1 MGKVAI
7 LLKVFPKDSNVDMSE
22 VMEKTKSIEGVK
34 DAKLE
39 ELAFGIKTIK
49 LLVVTENAEKAREVE
64 QRLRE
69 IDGVGEVQIESTSLV

>member
-1 MGKVAI
+1 MEKVAI
-7 LLKVFPKDSNVDMSE
+7 LFKVFPKDSNVDMSK

>member
-49 LLVVTENAEKAREVE
+49 LLVVTENAEKAKEVE

>member
-7 LLKVFPKDSNVDMSE
+7 LFKVFPKDSNVDMSE

-49 LLVVTENAEKAREVE
+49 LLVVAENAEKAREVE